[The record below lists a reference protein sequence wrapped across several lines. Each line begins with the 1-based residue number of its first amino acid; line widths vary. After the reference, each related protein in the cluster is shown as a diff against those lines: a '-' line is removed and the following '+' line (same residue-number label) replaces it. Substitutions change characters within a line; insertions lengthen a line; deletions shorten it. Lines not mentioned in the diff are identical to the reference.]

1 MNPVGSS
8 CKRKDSCNKI
18 LRDKRGAFLC
28 CNGTN
33 SQIYIFY
40 HESPGNQ
47 LVTPLTA
54 LYNMDARYMLARAA
68 SWREDDHKMSKK
80 PPPLRAKEIS
90 SHTLYHSANNIVVP
104 KVSGICGGGNG

>member
-1 MNPVGSS
+1 MLPWHQLSN
-8 CKRKDSCNKI
+8 I
-18 LRDKRGAFLC
+18 F
-28 CNGTN
+28 
-33 SQIYIFY
+33 FY

-47 LVTPLTA
+47 LVTPFTA